1 MDFTDRNTR
10 YMPILPSRGR
20 MSLNEPTERV
30 DLAALEQ
37 HLSEAIESAED
48 ESTKYH
54 VREAYQKIV
63 FFENRE

>member
-1 MDFTDRNTR
+1 
-10 YMPILPSRGR
+10 

-54 VREAYQKIV
+54 VREAYQKVV